1 MNIDNYL
8 SLLLVEGYSKNKS
21 INPYQEICEY
31 SVLYFKYLSDED
43 KKDYIKIFGF
53 HPLQLKKWISK
64 SNINNY
70 RNLDYFIFV
79 IVLQYLLLK
88 SVLEIYKSGKI
99 EETMDKFEKVLTNK
113 ISNNE
118 VKENIKNMF
127 KNNKQSNQSNQQQQ
141 SPPSSSQQS
150 PPSSSQQQSSQQY
163 NQSNQQQQSS
173 QQSPPSSQQQSSQQY
188 NQSNQQQQS
197 SQQSNQSNQQ
207 QQSPSSSSQQ
217 QSSQQYNQ
225 SNQQQPPQQQQS
237 NQQQQNQQQSN
248 QQQSNQQ
255 QQNQQEEAERQRKQ
269 QEKENLEKQKEELQ
283 KEKENLENTINL
295 EEDKK
300 REIDVVNELLTT
312 YIERLNNLNLEL

>member
-53 HPLQLKKWISK
+53 HPLQLKNWISK

-127 KNNKQSNQSNQQQQ
+127 KNNKQSNQSNQQQ
-141 SPPSSSQQS
+141 
-150 PPSSSQQQSSQQY
+150 
-163 NQSNQQQQSS
+163 
-173 QQSPPSSQQQSSQQY
+173 
-188 NQSNQQQQS
+188 
-197 SQQSNQSNQQ
+197 
-207 QQSPSSSSQQ
+207 
-217 QSSQQYNQ
+217 
-225 SNQQQPPQQQQS
+225 PPQQQQS
-237 NQQQQNQQQSN
+237 NQQQQN

-300 REIDVVNELLTT
+300 REIEVVNELLKT

>member
-8 SLLLVEGYSKNKS
+8 LLLLLESYNKNKS

-113 ISNNE
+113 ISNNK
-118 VKENIKNMF
+118 VKENIKNIF

-141 SPPSSSQQS
+141 QPPQQ
-150 PPSSSQQQSSQQY
+150 
-163 NQSNQQQQSS
+163 NQ
-173 QQSPPSSQQQSSQQY
+173 
-188 NQSNQQQQS
+188 
-197 SQQSNQSNQQ
+197 QQSNQSNQQ
-207 QQSPSSSSQQ
+207 
-217 QSSQQYNQ
+217 
-225 SNQQQPPQQQQS
+225 
-237 NQQQQNQQQSN
+237 
-248 QQQSNQQ
+248 
-255 QQNQQEEAERQRKQ
+255 EEVEKQRKQ

-295 EEDKK
+295 EENKK
-300 REIDVVNELLTT
+300 REIEVVNELLNT

>member
-8 SLLLVEGYSKNKS
+8 SLLLLESYNKNKS

-43 KKDYIKIFGF
+43 KKAYIKIFGF

-88 SVLEIYKSGKI
+88 SILEIYKSGKI
-99 EETMDKFEKVLTNK
+99 EKTINKFEKVLTNK

-118 VKENIKNMF
+118 VKENIKNIF
-127 KNNKQSNQSNQQQQ
+127 KNNKQ
-141 SPPSSSQQS
+141 
-150 PPSSSQQQSSQQY
+150 
-163 NQSNQQQQSS
+163 
-173 QQSPPSSQQQSSQQY
+173 
-188 NQSNQQQQS
+188 
-197 SQQSNQSNQQ
+197 
-207 QQSPSSSSQQ
+207 
-217 QSSQQYNQ
+217 
-225 SNQQQPPQQQQS
+225 
-237 NQQQQNQQQSN
+237 
-248 QQQSNQQ
+248 
-255 QQNQQEEAERQRKQ
+255 NQQEEVEKQRKQ
-269 QEKENLEKQKEELQ
+269 QEKENLEKQKEKLQ

-300 REIDVVNELLTT
+300 REIKVVNELLNT
-312 YIERLNNLNLEL
+312 YIEKLNNLNLEL

>member
-8 SLLLVEGYSKNKS
+8 SLLLLESYNKNK
-21 INPYQEICEY
+21 IIGPYQEICEY
-31 SVLYFKYLSDED
+31 SILYFKYLSDED
-43 KKDYIKIFGF
+43 KKAYIKIFGF

-79 IVLQYLLLK
+79 IVLQYLLQK

-99 EETMDKFEKVLTNK
+99 EETIDKFEKVLTNK

-118 VKENIKNMF
+118 VKENIKNIF
-127 KNNKQSNQSNQQQQ
+127 KNNKQSNQSNQQQPPQQNQQQTNQQQ

-150 PPSSSQQQSSQQY
+150 PPS
-163 NQSNQQQQSS
+163 SS

-207 QQSPSSSSQQ
+207 QPP
-217 QSSQQYNQ
+217 
-225 SNQQQPPQQQQS
+225 QQQPP
-237 NQQQQNQQQSN
+237 QQQNQQQSN

-255 QQNQQEEAERQRKQ
+255 QQKQQEEAERQRKQ

-283 KEKENLENTINL
+283 KEKENLENTIYL
-295 EEDKK
+295 EEEKK
-300 REIDVVNELLTT
+300 REIEVVNELLTT
-312 YIERLNNLNLEL
+312 YIERLNNLNLKL

>member
-1 MNIDNYL
+1 MNINNYL
-8 SLLLVEGYSKNKS
+8 SLLLLESYNKNKS

-43 KKDYIKIFGF
+43 KKAYIKIFGF

-118 VKENIKNMF
+118 VKENIKNIF
-127 KNNKQSNQSNQQQQ
+127 KNNKQSN
-141 SPPSSSQQS
+141 
-150 PPSSSQQQSSQQY
+150 
-163 NQSNQQQQSS
+163 
-173 QQSPPSSQQQSSQQY
+173 
-188 NQSNQQQQS
+188 QQQS

-207 QQSPSSSSQQ
+207 QSSQK
-217 QSSQQYNQ
+217 SNQ
-225 SNQQQPPQQQQS
+225 S
-237 NQQQQNQQQSN
+237 
-248 QQQSNQQ
+248 
-255 QQNQQEEAERQRKQ
+255 NQQEEAERQRKQ

-295 EEDKK
+295 EEEKK
-300 REIDVVNELLTT
+300 REIEVVNELLNT
-312 YIERLNNLNLEL
+312 YIERLNNLNLQL

>member
-53 HPLQLKKWISK
+53 HPLQLKNWISK

-173 QQSPPSSQQQSSQQY
+173 QQS
-188 NQSNQQQQS
+188 
-197 SQQSNQSNQQ
+197 NQSNQQ
-207 QQSPSSSSQQ
+207 QQSPPSSSQKQ
-217 QSSQQYNQ
+217 QSNQQQSNQ

-237 NQQQQNQQQSN
+237 NQQQQN

>member
-53 HPLQLKKWISK
+53 HPLQLKNWISK

-127 KNNKQSNQSNQQQQ
+127 KNNKQSNQSNQQQ
-141 SPPSSSQQS
+141 PPQQNQQQTNQQQS
-150 PPSSSQQQSSQQY
+150 PS
-163 NQSNQQQQSS
+163 SS

-248 QQQSNQQ
+248 QQQ
-255 QQNQQEEAERQRKQ
+255 QNQQEEAERQRKQ

>member
-53 HPLQLKKWISK
+53 HPLQLKNWISK

-127 KNNKQSNQSNQQQQ
+127 KNNKQSNQSNQQQ
-141 SPPSSSQQS
+141 PPQQNQQQTNQQQS
-150 PPSSSQQQSSQQY
+150 PPS
-163 NQSNQQQQSS
+163 SS

-248 QQQSNQQ
+248 QQQ
-255 QQNQQEEAERQRKQ
+255 QNQQEEAERQRKQ

-300 REIDVVNELLTT
+300 REIEVVNELLKT

>member
-53 HPLQLKKWISK
+53 HPLQLKNWISK

-150 PPSSSQQQSSQQY
+150 PPS
-163 NQSNQQQQSS
+163 
-173 QQSPPSSQQQSSQQY
+173 SSQQQSSQQY

>member
-8 SLLLVEGYSKNKS
+8 LLLLLESYNKNKS

-43 KKDYIKIFGF
+43 KKAYIKIFGF
-53 HPLQLKKWISK
+53 HPLQLKNWISK

-113 ISNNE
+113 ISNNK
-118 VKENIKNMF
+118 VKENIKNIF
-127 KNNKQSNQSNQQQQ
+127 KNNKQSNQ
-141 SPPSSSQQS
+141 
-150 PPSSSQQQSSQQY
+150 
-163 NQSNQQQQSS
+163 
-173 QQSPPSSQQQSSQQY
+173 
-188 NQSNQQQQS
+188 
-197 SQQSNQSNQQ
+197 
-207 QQSPSSSSQQ
+207 
-217 QSSQQYNQ
+217 
-225 SNQQQPPQQQQS
+225 
-237 NQQQQNQQQSN
+237 
-248 QQQSNQQ
+248 
-255 QQNQQEEAERQRKQ
+255 QEEVEKQRKQ

-295 EEDKK
+295 EEEKK
-300 REIDVVNELLTT
+300 REIEVVNELLTT
-312 YIERLNNLNLEL
+312 YIERLNNLNLQL

>member
-8 SLLLVEGYSKNKS
+8 SLLLLESYNKNKS

-43 KKDYIKIFGF
+43 KKTYIKLFGF

-88 SVLEIYKSGKI
+88 NVLEIYKSGKI
-99 EETMDKFEKVLTNK
+99 KETMDKFEKVLTNK
-113 ISNNE
+113 ISNNI
-118 VKENIKNMF
+118 VKENIKN
-127 KNNKQSNQSNQQQQ
+127 NQSPQKT
-141 SPPSSSQQS
+141 SSI
-150 PPSSSQQQSSQQY
+150 
-163 NQSNQQQQSS
+163 N
-173 QQSPPSSQQQSSQQY
+173 
-188 NQSNQQQQS
+188 
-197 SQQSNQSNQQ
+197 
-207 QQSPSSSSQQ
+207 
-217 QSSQQYNQ
+217 
-225 SNQQQPPQQQQS
+225 
-237 NQQQQNQQQSN
+237 
-248 QQQSNQQ
+248 
-255 QQNQQEEAERQRKQ
+255 

-295 EEDKK
+295 EEVKK
-300 REIDVVNELLTT
+300 KEIEVVNELLTT

>member
-8 SLLLVEGYSKNKS
+8 SLLLLESYNKNKS

-53 HPLQLKKWISK
+53 HPLQLKNWISK

-118 VKENIKNMF
+118 VKENIKNIF
-127 KNNKQSNQSNQQQQ
+127 KNNKQSNQQ
-141 SPPSSSQQS
+141 
-150 PPSSSQQQSSQQY
+150 
-163 NQSNQQQQSS
+163 QSNQQQ
-173 QQSPPSSQQQSSQQY
+173 
-188 NQSNQQQQS
+188 SNQQQS
-197 SQQSNQSNQQ
+197 SQQSNQ
-207 QQSPSSSSQQ
+207 QQS
-217 QSSQQYNQ
+217 NQ

-269 QEKENLEKQKEELQ
+269 QEKENLEKQKEKLQ

-295 EEDKK
+295 EEKKK
-300 REIDVVNELLTT
+300 REIEVVNELLTT
-312 YIERLNNLNLEL
+312 YIERLNNYLLGKK

>member
-8 SLLLVEGYSKNKS
+8 SLLLLESYNKNKL
-21 INPYQEICEY
+21 IGPYQEICEY
-31 SVLYFKYLSDED
+31 SILYFKYLSDED
-43 KKDYIKIFGF
+43 KKAYIKIFGF

-99 EETMDKFEKVLTNK
+99 KEIMDKFEKILTNK

-127 KNNKQSNQSNQQQQ
+127 KNNKQQSNQQQ

-150 PPSSSQQQSSQQY
+150 NQQQSPRSSSQ
-163 NQSNQQQQSS
+163 QSNQQQSPRSSS
-173 QQSPPSSQQQSSQQY
+173 QQSPI
-188 NQSNQQQQS
+188 S
-197 SQQSNQSNQQ
+197 SQQSNQSN
-207 QQSPSSSSQQ
+207 
-217 QSSQQYNQ
+217 
-225 SNQQQPPQQQQS
+225 
-237 NQQQQNQQQSN
+237 QQQNQQQSN

-255 QQNQQEEAERQRKQ
+255 EVSERQRKQ

-295 EEDKK
+295 EEVKK
-300 REIDVVNELLTT
+300 KEIEVVNELLTT

>member
-8 SLLLVEGYSKNKS
+8 SLLLLESYNKNKS

-43 KKDYIKIFGF
+43 KKEYIKIFGF

-118 VKENIKNMF
+118 VKENIKNIF
-127 KNNKQSNQSNQQQQ
+127 KNNKQSNKSN
-141 SPPSSSQQS
+141 
-150 PPSSSQQQSSQQY
+150 
-163 NQSNQQQQSS
+163 
-173 QQSPPSSQQQSSQQY
+173 
-188 NQSNQQQQS
+188 QQQS
-197 SQQSNQSNQQ
+197 SQQSNQQQ
-207 QQSPSSSSQQ
+207 LSQQS
-217 QSSQQYNQ
+217 
-225 SNQQQPPQQQQS
+225 
-237 NQQQQNQQQSN
+237 
-248 QQQSNQQ
+248 
-255 QQNQQEEAERQRKQ
+255 NQQEEAERQRKQ

-295 EEDKK
+295 EEEKK
-300 REIDVVNELLTT
+300 REIEVVNELLTT

>member
-173 QQSPPSSQQQSSQQY
+173 QQS
-188 NQSNQQQQS
+188 
-197 SQQSNQSNQQ
+197 NQSNQQ

>member
-53 HPLQLKKWISK
+53 HPLQLKNWISK

-127 KNNKQSNQSNQQQQ
+127 KNNKQSNQSNQQQTNQ
-141 SPPSSSQQS
+141 QQS
-150 PPSSSQQQSSQQY
+150 PS
-163 NQSNQQQQSS
+163 SS

-207 QQSPSSSSQQ
+207 QQSPPSSSQKQ
-217 QSSQQYNQ
+217 QSNQQQSNQ

>member
-127 KNNKQSNQSNQQQQ
+127 KNNKQSNQSNQQQ
-141 SPPSSSQQS
+141 PPQQNQQQTNQQQS
-150 PPSSSQQQSSQQY
+150 PS
-163 NQSNQQQQSS
+163 SS

-248 QQQSNQQ
+248 QQQ
-255 QQNQQEEAERQRKQ
+255 QNQQEEAERQRKQ

>member
-141 SPPSSSQQS
+141 SP
-150 PPSSSQQQSSQQY
+150 
-163 NQSNQQQQSS
+163 
-173 QQSPPSSQQQSSQQY
+173 
-188 NQSNQQQQS
+188 
-197 SQQSNQSNQQ
+197 
-207 QQSPSSSSQQ
+207 SSSSQQ

-237 NQQQQNQQQSN
+237 NQQQQN

>member
-53 HPLQLKKWISK
+53 HPLQLKNWISK

-150 PPSSSQQQSSQQY
+150 PPSS
-163 NQSNQQQQSS
+163 
-173 QQSPPSSQQQSSQQY
+173 QQQSSQQY

-207 QQSPSSSSQQ
+207 QQSPPSSSQKQ
-217 QSSQQYNQ
+217 QSNQQQSNQ

-237 NQQQQNQQQSN
+237 NQQQQN

>member
-43 KKDYIKIFGF
+43 KKAYIKIFGF

-150 PPSSSQQQSSQQY
+150 PPS
-163 NQSNQQQQSS
+163 
-173 QQSPPSSQQQSSQQY
+173 SSQQQSSQQY

>member
-53 HPLQLKKWISK
+53 HPLQLKNWISK

-163 NQSNQQQQSS
+163 NQSNQQQ
-173 QQSPPSSQQQSSQQY
+173 
-188 NQSNQQQQS
+188 
-197 SQQSNQSNQQ
+197 
-207 QQSPSSSSQQ
+207 
-217 QSSQQYNQ
+217 
-225 SNQQQPPQQQQS
+225 PPQQQQS
-237 NQQQQNQQQSN
+237 NQQQQN

-300 REIDVVNELLTT
+300 REIKVVNELLNT
-312 YIERLNNLNLEL
+312 YIEKLNNLNLEL

>member
-8 SLLLVEGYSKNKS
+8 SLLLLESYNKNKS

-43 KKDYIKIFGF
+43 KKAYIKIFGF

-127 KNNKQSNQSNQQQQ
+127 KNNKQSNQSNQQQ
-141 SPPSSSQQS
+141 PPQQNQQQTNQQQS

-163 NQSNQQQQSS
+163 NQSNQQQ
-173 QQSPPSSQQQSSQQY
+173 
-188 NQSNQQQQS
+188 S

-207 QQSPSSSSQQ
+207 QQQNQQ
-217 QSSQQYNQ
+217 QSPPSSLQQSNQ
-225 SNQQQPPQQQQS
+225 SNQQQQSPPSSSQQKQS
-237 NQQQQNQQQSN
+237 N
-248 QQQSNQQ
+248 QSNQQ

-295 EEDKK
+295 EEEKK
-300 REIDVVNELLTT
+300 REIEVVNELLTT

>member
-8 SLLLVEGYSKNKS
+8 SLLLLESYNKNKS

-88 SVLEIYKSGKI
+88 SILEIYKSGKI
-99 EETMDKFEKVLTNK
+99 EKTINKFEKVLTNK

-118 VKENIKNMF
+118 VKENIKNIF
-127 KNNKQSNQSNQQQQ
+127 KNNKQ
-141 SPPSSSQQS
+141 
-150 PPSSSQQQSSQQY
+150 
-163 NQSNQQQQSS
+163 
-173 QQSPPSSQQQSSQQY
+173 
-188 NQSNQQQQS
+188 
-197 SQQSNQSNQQ
+197 
-207 QQSPSSSSQQ
+207 
-217 QSSQQYNQ
+217 
-225 SNQQQPPQQQQS
+225 
-237 NQQQQNQQQSN
+237 
-248 QQQSNQQ
+248 
-255 QQNQQEEAERQRKQ
+255 NQQEEVEKQRKQ
-269 QEKENLEKQKEELQ
+269 QEKENLEKQKEKLQ

-300 REIDVVNELLTT
+300 REIKVVNELLNT
-312 YIERLNNLNLEL
+312 YIEKLNNLNLEL

>member
-127 KNNKQSNQSNQQQQ
+127 KNNKQSNQSNQQQ
-141 SPPSSSQQS
+141 PPQQNQQQTNQQQS
-150 PPSSSQQQSSQQY
+150 PPS
-163 NQSNQQQQSS
+163 SS

-207 QQSPSSSSQQ
+207 QQSPPSSSQKQ
-217 QSSQQYNQ
+217 QSNQQQSNQ

-237 NQQQQNQQQSN
+237 NQQQQN

>member
-8 SLLLVEGYSKNKS
+8 SLLLLESYNKNK
-21 INPYQEICEY
+21 IIGPYQEICEY
-31 SVLYFKYLSDED
+31 SILYFKYLSDED
-43 KKDYIKIFGF
+43 KKEYIKIFGF

-88 SVLEIYKSGKI
+88 SILEIYKSGKI

-118 VKENIKNMF
+118 VKENIKNIF
-127 KNNKQSNQSNQQQQ
+127 KNNKQQSNQSN
-141 SPPSSSQQS
+141 
-150 PPSSSQQQSSQQY
+150 
-163 NQSNQQQQSS
+163 
-173 QQSPPSSQQQSSQQY
+173 
-188 NQSNQQQQS
+188 QQQS

-207 QQSPSSSSQQ
+207 QQFPPSSSQQQFPPSSSQQ
-217 QSSQQYNQ
+217 QS
-225 SNQQQPPQQQQS
+225 PPS
-237 NQQQQNQQQSN
+237 SSQQQSN
-248 QQQSNQQ
+248 QQQSSQ

-295 EEDKK
+295 EEEKK
-300 REIDVVNELLTT
+300 REIEVVNELLNT
-312 YIERLNNLNLEL
+312 YIERLNNLNLQL